1 MSCLST
7 ISKRRSVSFMLTE
20 ELEAILNERN
30 LQVDQWNST
39 SWALL
44 TAAAVGYSTSKD
56 EVVKLSDRRLAFR
69 VLLAGLHA
77 HYKDDWRSDLLPGD
91 TELARHH
98 KVAAKVLK
106 KYLDGGTPTVED
118 VFAWRTELGI

>member
-1 MSCLST
+1 
-7 ISKRRSVSFMLTE
+7 MLTE

-30 LQVDQWNST
+30 LQVNQWNST

-56 EVVKLSDRRLAFR
+56 EPVKPSDKRLAFR

-77 HYKDDWRSDLLPGD
+77 HYKDNWRSDLLPSD
-91 TELARHH
+91 TELAKHH
-98 KVAAKVLK
+98 KVAAKALK
-106 KYLDGGTPTVED
+106 KYLDGGTPTIED
-118 VFAWRTELGI
+118 VLAWRKAEGLGR